1 MSEVEVKWPSGRIEV
16 LRNVPA
22 DFIYTVIE
30 GEGIKEKL
38 ALPRM

>member
-1 MSEVEVKWPSGRIEV
+1 MSEVEVKWPSGRIEA

-22 DFIYTVIE
+22 DFIYTIIE